1 MSSNKKFIPLSECYS
16 KVHNKEHLDEKTSIT
31 IKEPGNPTPVGYSLS
46 DTYYK
51 TVLKPVLDQSFKE
64 KALEVFLGRGKQS
77 GISDESDTITQPEIN
92 AFVNYTAKSTD
103 LNRVVKAFSSPDAM
117 QRVGS
122 RFLAKVAASEKFNF
136 ITNLNSEYGGN
147 FTYDAYLIN
156 TVKPAMARTATRGA
170 PGPGEAFLAFYY
182 NGTKPKV
189 GDLEI
194 NNTACELK
202 KQAGRI
208 GKNIDV
214 DDGVRY
220 KELYSGRAGRGKDVS
235 IDVSKFNN
243 IVQQYQLATVGD
255 LLFGKGDWRGI
266 CGITNTG
273 EYQSDFFQ
281 QSVNELQKYGRNQIG
296 QIIGALHLMDY
307 VKQVEKFK
315 YIVVF
320 NINGDCLGFDI
331 DQLGNNPVKA
341 SELLNSKGIY
351 FGFKSESGSMFDNA
365 GMSINLK

>member
-1 MSSNKKFIPLSECYS
+1 MSSNKKFTPLSECY
-16 KVHNKEHLDEKTSIT
+16 NKILAGESLNEKTSIT

-64 KALEVFLGRGKQS
+64 KALEVFLARGKQS
-77 GISDESDTITQPEIN
+77 GVSDENDTITQPEIN
-92 AFVNYTAKSTD
+92 AFVNYTANSTE
-103 LNRVVKAFSSPDAM
+103 LNRVVRAFSSPEAM
-117 QRVGS
+117 QRVGA
-122 RFLAKVAASEKFNF
+122 RFLSKVSNSEKFNF
-136 ITNLNSEYGGN
+136 ITNLNTEYGGN

-194 NNTACELK
+194 NGVSCELK

-220 KELYSGRAGRGKDVS
+220 KELFPGRAAKGKDVA
-235 IDVSKFNN
+235 IDLTKFNGV
-243 IVQQYQLATVGD
+243 VQQYQLVTVKD
-255 LLFGKGDWRGI
+255 LLFGKGEWKGI
-266 CGITNTG
+266 SGVSDNAA
-273 EYQSDFFQ
+273 YQSDFFQ
-281 QSVNELQKYGRNQIG
+281 HNVSELQGYGRNQIG

-307 VKQVEKFK
+307 IKQVEKFK

-331 DQLGNNPVKA
+331 DQLGQDPVAA
-341 SELLNSKGIY
+341 SRVLNSKGIY